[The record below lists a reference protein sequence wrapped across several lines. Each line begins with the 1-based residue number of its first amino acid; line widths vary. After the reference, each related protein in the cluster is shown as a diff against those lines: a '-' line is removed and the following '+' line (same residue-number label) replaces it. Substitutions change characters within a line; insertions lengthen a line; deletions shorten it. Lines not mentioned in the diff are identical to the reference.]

1 MALQRIAITGASGLI
16 GSALAGKL
24 KSEGYTV
31 QRLVRRATVSSEEI
45 FWSPLE
51 GKVDLDSVKE
61 GRDTMFKVDHVL
73 RNETHFLFA
82 ETIQDAEIIEE
93 VVEEEH
99 S

>member
-1 MALQRIAITGASGLI
+1 MSFYKHNDKYYIIHRQVRIDH
-16 GSALAGKL
+16 LANK
-24 KSEGYTV
+24 
-31 QRLVRRATVSSEEI
+31 
-45 FWSPLE
+45 E
-51 GKVDLDSVKE
+51 GKVDLDLVKE

-93 VVEEEH
+93 NQNMVEEAH

>member
-51 GKVDLDSVKE
+51 GKVD
-61 GRDTMFKVDHVL
+61 
-73 RNETHFLFA
+73 
-82 ETIQDAEIIEE
+82 
-93 VVEEEH
+93 
-99 S
+99 

>member
-1 MALQRIAITGASGLI
+1 MSFYQHNDKYYIIHRQVRIDHLTD
-16 GSALAGKL
+16 K
-24 KSEGYTV
+24 
-31 QRLVRRATVSSEEI
+31 
-45 FWSPLE
+45 E
-51 GKVDLDSVKE
+51 GKVNLDLVKE

-93 VVEEEH
+93 TQNMVEEAY